1 MPTAPAMPATSPVSK
16 NRNLVL
22 RVTTAAV
29 LLPAVLWVTWVGG
42 LPFVLLAAFASA
54 ANASELAAMSR
65 LPSAL
70 RPLAIGAAFAM
81 PWFFTQPQLGAGSIQ
96 ALWGGLAVCALA
108 LRMYRVPSVEGAGDD
123 VARTLFAAVYGA
135 LIGYVVP
142 LRELG
147 PEASWQGAGW
157 VLLACATTW
166 GGDTGAYFAGRAF
179 GRRKLFPRISPAKT
193 WEGFF
198 GGLLSSVA
206 AALMVRALV
215 LPGLD
220 LGHACALGLLGGVG
234 GPVGDLVESMLK
246 RAWGVKDSGKL
257 LPGHGGMLDR
267 VDALMVNVPLV
278 LLYAR
283 WAAVSP

>member
-1 MPTAPAMPATSPVSK
+1 LPTAPAIPATTPASK

-22 RVTTAAV
+22 RVATAAV
-29 LLPAVLWVTWVGG
+29 LLPVVLWLIWLGG
-42 LPFVLLAAFASA
+42 LPFALMAAAAAA
-54 ANASELAAMSR
+54 ANASELAAMAR

-70 RPLAIGAAFAM
+70 RPLAIAGAFAM
-81 PWFFTQPQLGAGSIQ
+81 PWFFAGVGLDSSGVQ
-96 ALWGGLAVCALA
+96 ALWAGLAVASLA
-108 LRMYRVPSVEGAGDD
+108 VRMFRVPTVEGAGDD
-123 VARTLFAAVYGA
+123 VSRAVFAAVYGA

-142 LRELG
+142 LRLLG
-147 PEASWQGAGW
+147 PSSSWSGAGW

-198 GGLLSSVA
+198 GGLASSIA
-206 AALMVRALV
+206 AALLVRTLALPQ
-215 LPGLD
+215 LSATD
-220 LGHACALGLLGGVG
+220 ACLLGVIGGIG

-283 WAAVSP
+283 WVAVAR

>member
-1 MPTAPAMPATSPVSK
+1 MPATTPASK

-29 LLPAVLWVTWVGG
+29 LLPVVLWLTWLGG
-42 LPFVLLAAFASA
+42 LPFTLLAAVASA
-54 ANASELAAMSR
+54 VNASELGTMAR
-65 LPSAL
+65 LPEPL
-70 RPLAIGAAFAM
+70 RLLPVAAAFAL
-81 PWFFTQPQLGAGSIQ
+81 PWFFAGVGFEAGGVQ
-96 ALWGGLAVCALA
+96 VLWAGLPIAALAV
-108 LRMYRVPSVEGAGDD
+108 RMYRVPTVEGAGDD
-123 VARTLFAAVYGA
+123 VSRTLFAAVYGS

-142 LRELG
+142 LRQLG
-147 PEASWQGAGW
+147 AASSWSGAGW
-157 VLLACATTW
+157 VLMACATTW

-198 GGLLSSVA
+198 GGLATSIA
-206 AALMVRALV
+206 AALAVRALAQPQ
-215 LPGLD
+215 L
-220 LGHACALGLLGGVG
+220 ALRDAALVGVIGGVG

-283 WAAVSP
+283 WLAGAP